1 MKLPFPSTLLASTL
15 LASALFL
22 SPLSHASDGALED
35 TFRAFSQCD
44 AQFFSSLQS
53 HAADWQAFAP
63 LKQSGDLAWISVKD
77 RSSDASNSVAL
88 DKAPTLAGLKLL
100 SYYDESSDLGTL
112 GYYLYWGFLVDARPE
127 QVARQLTPLIADR
140 DRLRQD
146 GRSYVRS
153 EVSVGGR
160 WQAMRTQSGQAP
172 GTQRVERVLLIEPE
186 GPKGER
192 TRVSC
197 SLQGAV
203 DGALLAR
210 MRPDIPAADYPRRT
224 PPTALDDVAVPEAL
238 RKGVDTPLLQ
248 PKFKSLRYTFVT
260 QKADGERRTPVSIEM
275 RAQDGLLRKTEIYS
289 EDFHVDRLTQADMI
303 QLKSKLNGIGDGRV
317 LVTQSLESSI
327 PPGWILGRTL
337 KARQLMD
344 YVPAKPGDQQA
355 ESELTCKIGQ
365 RFPASQVFPSLTGDA
380 IHLDCEQGSY
390 NSSRA
395 FVEELGI
402 AFVLDST
409 SKSGKETNE
418 VTALE
423 VVR

>member
-1 MKLPFPSTLLASTL
+1 MKLPFRSTLLV
-15 LASALFL
+15 SALLL
-22 SPLSHASDGALED
+22 SPLSQANDSALED
-35 TFRAFSQCD
+35 TFKAFSQCD
-44 AQFFSSLQS
+44 ARFFSSLRS
-53 HAADWQAFAP
+53 HAAAWQSFAP
-63 LKQSGDLAWISVKD
+63 LKQTDDHAWITVKD
-77 RSSDASNSVAL
+77 RSSSATNSVAL
-88 DKAPTLAGLKLL
+88 DKAPRLAGLKLL

-112 GYYLYWGFLVDARPE
+112 GYYLYWGFLVDARPK
-127 QVARQLTPLIADR
+127 QVAQQLTPLIADR

-146 GRSYVRS
+146 GASYVRS

-172 GTQRVERVLLIEPE
+172 GTQRLERVLLIEPE
-186 GPKGER
+186 GPKGDR

-210 MRPDIPAADYPRRT
+210 MRPDIPAAEYPNRT

-238 RKGVDTPLLQ
+238 RKGIDTPLLQ
-248 PKFKSLRYTFVT
+248 PKFKSLRYIYVT
-260 QKADGERRTPVSIEM
+260 QKANGKRETPVSVEM

-289 EDFHVDRLTQADMI
+289 ENFYVDRLTQADMI

-337 KARQLMD
+337 KAKQLMD
-344 YVPAKPGDQQA
+344 YVPAKSGDQQA

-365 RFPASQVFPSLTGDA
+365 RFPAKQVFPSLTGDA
-380 IHLDCEQGSY
+380 IHLDCKQGSY
-390 NSSRA
+390 SSSRA

-418 VTALE
+418 VTVLE